1 MKILL
6 ACLLL
11 SSAACGPSQGAV
23 AKTPTATTK
32 RTPAVAPPASV
43 DDDERHRVTTT
54 SDDVQDAQ
62 QAQREAAG
70 SPEGQRPLVPAPPG
84 GAKPSSTPASPD
96 KK

>member
-1 MKILL
+1 MKCLV

-11 SSAACGPSQGAV
+11 SSSCGPSQGAV
-23 AKTPTATTK
+23 AQTPTATTK

-62 QAQREAAG
+62 QARREAAG
-70 SPEGQRPLVPAPPG
+70 GIGETAPATSAPTKAQPH
-84 GAKPSSTPASPD
+84 TEPASPD